1 MRPVKLTIL
10 GEFWDSQIYSGELLL
25 LEDNGAINK
34 IDWRH
39 AVNAIADINNDIQ
52 TAVRV
57 AFSDSDLFY
66 NPKVRKILL
75 DPQIAGPI
83 KAQLSRLASIT
94 LSSDSHTWSG
104 FWQKE
109 HSPFNFLPIDTEI
122 YYNQFFACG
131 DEGLYSTSR
140 GSVSSKGFRSICTK
154 HHDARIFQVK
164 ASDKY
169 TAIAAAA
176 GDDGLFEFSFDRKEI
191 GDVLRGETKLSNQP
205 CNACDW
211 AFQSVMGWTPKGAF
225 LAKFKEEKERNSSK
239 IIRIFDRVVNVGDY
253 FDSTNNRNT
262 GTNGFSWGAREK
274 LYRITDH
281 GIEVA
286 DYQHTPPKRSKK
298 TQINLLDDEIFDRRG
313 TIGVS
318 FDTKQVVSTGTAPFG
333 AIIELS
339 DRIIVIRS
347 DGEVDMFPG
356 EPVHW
361 RVFPRSE
368 HYSNQLHIIYED
380 RLEVISFVHDYFV
393 NQKSKLAGFSRG
405 GTDELTEAF

>member
-1 MRPVKLTIL
+1 MKLTIP

-34 IDWRH
+34 IDWRQ
-39 AVNAIADINNDIQ
+39 AVNAIADKSNDIQ

-75 DPQIAGPI
+75 DPQIATPI
-83 KAQLSRLASIT
+83 KAQLSKLAST
-94 LSSDSHTWSG
+94 ALSSNFRDWAG

-109 HSPFNFLPIDTEI
+109 RSPFNFLPIDTEI

-131 DEGLYSTSR
+131 DEGLYSTPR
-140 GSVSSKGFRSICTK
+140 GSASSKGPKSSGIK

-164 ASDKY
+164 ASDRY

-176 GDDGLFEFSFDRKEI
+176 GDDGLFEFSFNRKETD
-191 GDVLRGETKLSNQP
+191 DVLSSETRLSKQP
-205 CNACDW
+205 CNACEW
-211 AFQSVMGWTPKGAF
+211 AFQSVMGWTAKGAF
-225 LAKFKEEKERNSSK
+225 LAKFKEEKEKNTSK
-239 IIRIFDRVVNVGDY
+239 TVRTFDRVVSVGDY
-253 FDSTNNRNT
+253 FNVTSSQAPSSD
-262 GTNGFSWGAREK
+262 GFSWGAREK
-274 LYRITDH
+274 IYRITEN

-286 DYQHTPPKRSKK
+286 DYQHSTPKK
-298 TQINLLDDEIFDRRG
+298 SPNAQIKLIDDETFDRRG
-313 TIGVS
+313 TIN
-318 FDTKQVVSTGTAPFG
+318 TKIGANQVVATGTAPFG
-333 AIIELS
+333 AIIELN

-347 DGEVDMFPG
+347 DNEVDEFLG

-393 NQKSKLAGFSRG
+393 NQKSKLAGFARG
-405 GTDELTEAF
+405 TTDELTEAF